1 MAFTLPVLFLTTVYE
16 SVIILKSLKNYGFY
30 LISVHLSSHQFQ
42 ELLHKNINSKIKR
55 NKNKENDFI
64 QQIFTVLG
72 AEDTVANKAAPYDPW
87 ILVGRRQSQNLKK
100 TTNPDSWKKI
110 KHSRTGVGKDCYLK

>member
-1 MAFTLPVLFLTTVYE
+1 MILKSLKNYGFY
-16 SVIILKSLKNYGFY
+16 SSCIISYNCICICNYLKIKSLKNYGFY

-72 AEDTVANKAAPYDPW
+72 AEDTVANKAAPYDTW

-100 TTNPDSWKKI
+100 P
-110 KHSRTGVGKDCYLK
+110 RTLIAGRK